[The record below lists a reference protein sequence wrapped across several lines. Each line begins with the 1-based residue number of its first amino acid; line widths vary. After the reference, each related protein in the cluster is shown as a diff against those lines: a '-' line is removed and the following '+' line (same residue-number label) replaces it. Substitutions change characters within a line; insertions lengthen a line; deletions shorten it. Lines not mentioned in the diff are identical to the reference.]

1 MPYVVQGFALPDVG
15 TNTVA
20 AVKTLAGKD
29 SLVKRDDE
37 WTLVLYNAGAS
48 GGQCGGTSTSQSGG
62 ADSCVSIPSG
72 KLCAEVKV
80 TAGLPNIAACAFNFK
95 YDGAGC
101 SGAKAH
107 TAVVGIGADSNGIPL
122 SDEVKFVSI
131 SCYAEG

>member
-1 MPYVVQGFALPDVG
+1 MKASFALPAVG
-15 TNTVA
+15 NNAAA
-20 AVKTLAGKD
+20 AVGSLTEKD
-29 SLVKRDDE
+29 TLVKRDDE
-37 WTLVLYNAGAS
+37 WTLVLYNAGES

-72 KLCAEVKV
+72 KFCADVKV

-101 SGAKAH
+101 NGESARRE
-107 TAVVGIGADSNGIPL
+107 VVGIGADSNGIPL
-122 SDEVKFVSI
+122 TDDVKFVSI